1 MTKCHPGGAVGV
13 LCLLLGVAGPAAA
26 RPDDAFTA
34 HQEPQG
40 QETQESTFSPL
51 KGLSIEQLMEIDVTS
66 VSRRSEPVS
75 RAAAAITV
83 LTADDIRRSGA
94 NNLPDVLRLATS
106 LEVAQSNGNT
116 WAISSRGFNTTTANK
131 LLVLIDGR
139 SIYTPLYS
147 GVFWDAQDVML
158 EDIDRIEIIRG
169 PGAAL
174 WGANAVNGVINVITR
189 SSRDTQ
195 GALVTAGG
203 GTGQE
208 EAFTSLRQGGKLGMG
223 TTWRAYGKYS
233 ARDSLDLANGE
244 SARDPLRRG
253 QAGFRLDHTVALT
266 EGGDKP
272 AAGSSEF
279 TLQGDAYHG
288 LAGQTVVVRADT
300 ILDGANLLGRW
311 SRSYSAGSSSD
322 LQVYY
327 DFTHRD
333 IPEWFEEHRHTLDI
347 DYQHRRT
354 IGTGQEVVWGAG
366 YRVTHD
372 EVGNSAGVAF
382 LPDSVTE
389 NLFSAFAQD
398 EIALRPHLR
407 LTVGTKLEHNHWTG
421 FEVQPSVRFAW
432 TPDDRRTLWGAVSRA
447 VRTPTRY
454 DEDIVFYTAAGTPLL
469 TGSNGFEAES
479 MIAYELGYRNQLSSV
494 LAIDAAAYYNDYDD
508 LRSFVPAA
516 GTVFPYHFGNQLRA
530 STRGFELRATAQ
542 AAPWWRL
549 IGGYA
554 WFDKSLNLEPGSLD
568 PTGGKQ
574 EGNDPR
580 SRFSLRSQMD
590 LPHALELDG
599 TLRYV
604 GRLPSPVVP
613 AYTELDLRIGWQA
626 SDAFG
631 FSLVGEN
638 LLHDHHPEFGPPTP
652 LRQEVQRSLYG
663 KVTWR
668 F

>member
-1 MTKCHPGGAVGV
+1 VTNCHLRGAVGA
-13 LCLLLGVAGPAAA
+13 LCLVLAAAVPAAA
-26 RPDDAFTA
+26 RLDDPSRAL
-34 HQEPQG
+34 QDPQG
-40 QETQESTFSPL
+40 QESPEPALSPL

-94 NNLPDVLRLATS
+94 NNLPDVLRLAVS

-116 WAISSRGFNTTTANK
+116 WAISSRGFNTTTSNK

-158 EDIDRIEIIRG
+158 EDVDRIEIIRG

-174 WGANAVNGVINVITR
+174 WGANAVNGVINVITK

-195 GALVTAGG
+195 GALVTLGG
-203 GTGQE
+203 GKGE
-208 EAFTSLRQGGKLGMG
+208 EEGFTSFRQGGKLGTG
-223 TTWRAYGKYS
+223 TTYRAYGKYS
-233 ARDSLDLANGE
+233 YRDSLDFADGG

-253 QAGFRLDHTVALT
+253 QAGFRLDHTVALR
-266 EGGDKP
+266 EDGGQP
-272 AAGSSEF
+272 AAGSSAF

-300 ILDGANLLGRW
+300 VLDGANLLGRW
-311 SRSYSAGSSSD
+311 TRSYAAGSATD

-333 IPEWFEEHRHTLDI
+333 IPRWFEEHRHTLDV

-354 IGTGQEVVWGAG
+354 IGTQQEVVWGAG

-382 LPDSVTE
+382 LPDHLTE

-469 TGSNGFEAES
+469 TGSNGFAAES
-479 MIAYELGYRNQLSSV
+479 MVAYELGYRNQLSPG
-494 LAIDAAAYYNDYDD
+494 LAIDVATYYNDYDH
-508 LRSFVPAA
+508 LRSFEPAA
-516 GTVFPYHFGNQLRA
+516 VTVFPYHFGNQLRA

-549 IGGYA
+549 LGGYA
-554 WFDKSLNLEPGSLD
+554 WFDKSLNLAPTSLD
-568 PTGGKQ
+568 PTGGKL

-580 SRFSLRSQMD
+580 SRFTLRSQMD

-599 TLRYV
+599 ALRYV

-626 SDAFG
+626 NDAFG

-652 LRQEVQRSLYG
+652 LREEVQRSLYG
-663 KVTWR
+663 KITWR

>member
-1 MTKCHPGGAVGV
+1 VTKCHPGGAVGA
-13 LCLLLGVAGPAAA
+13 LCLVLAVAGAAA
-26 RPDDAFTA
+26 RAD
-34 HQEPQG
+34 EPARARQDPPG
-40 QETQESTFSPL
+40 QETPEATGFSPL

-189 SSRDTQ
+189 SSRDTA
-195 GALVTAGG
+195 GALVTLGG

-208 EAFTSLRQGGKLGMG
+208 EGFTSFRQGGKLGTE

-233 ARDSLDLANGE
+233 YRDSLDFADGE

-253 QAGFRLDHTVALT
+253 QAGFRLDHTMALAD
-266 EGGDKP
+266 GGGQP
-272 AAGSSEF
+272 AAGSSAF

-300 ILDGANLLGRW
+300 VLDGANLLGRW
-311 SRSYSAGSSSD
+311 SRSYAAGSSSD

-327 DFTHRD
+327 DYTHRD
-333 IPEWFEEHRHTLDI
+333 IPEWFEERRHTLDV

-354 IGTGQEVVWGAG
+354 IGTRQEVVWGGG

-407 LTVGTKLEHNHWTG
+407 LTLGTKLEHNHWTG
-421 FEVQPSVRFAW
+421 LEVQPSVRLAW

-479 MIAYELGYRNQLSSV
+479 MIAYELGYRNQVSPV
-494 LAIDAAAYYNDYDD
+494 LAFDAAAYYNDYDH

-530 STRGFELRATAQ
+530 STRGLELRATAQ
-542 AAPWWRL
+542 TAPWWRL
-549 IGGYA
+549 IGDYA
-554 WFDKSLNLEPGSLD
+554 WFDKSLNLAPASLD
-568 PTGGKQ
+568 PTGGKA
-574 EGNDPR
+574 EGDDPR

-626 SDAFG
+626 NDAFG
-631 FSLVGEN
+631 VSLVGQN

-652 LRQEVQRSLYG
+652 LREEVQRSFYG

>member
-1 MTKCHPGGAVGV
+1 VTKCHPGGAVGA
-13 LCLLLGVAGPAAA
+13 LCLVLAVAGAAA
-26 RPDDAFTA
+26 RAD
-34 HQEPQG
+34 EPARARQDPPG
-40 QETQESTFSPL
+40 QETPEATGFSPL

-189 SSRDTQ
+189 SSRDTA
-195 GALVTAGG
+195 GALVTLGG

-208 EAFTSLRQGGKLGMG
+208 EGFTSFRQGGKLGTE

-233 ARDSLDLANGE
+233 YRDSLDFADGE

-253 QAGFRLDHTVALT
+253 QAGFRLDHTMALAD
-266 EGGDKP
+266 GGGQP
-272 AAGSSEF
+272 AAGSSAF

-300 ILDGANLLGRW
+300 VLDGANLLGRW
-311 SRSYSAGSSSD
+311 SRSYAAGSSSD

-327 DFTHRD
+327 DYTHRD
-333 IPEWFEEHRHTLDI
+333 IPEWFEERRHTLDV

-354 IGTGQEVVWGAG
+354 IGTRQEVVWGGG

-407 LTVGTKLEHNHWTG
+407 LTLGTKLEHNHWTG
-421 FEVQPSVRFAW
+421 PEVQPSVRLAW

-479 MIAYELGYRNQLSSV
+479 MIAYELGYRNQVSPV
-494 LAIDAAAYYNDYDD
+494 LAFDAAAYYDDYDH

-530 STRGFELRATAQ
+530 STRGLELRATAQ
-542 AAPWWRL
+542 TAPWWRL
-549 IGGYA
+549 IGDYA
-554 WFDKSLNLEPGSLD
+554 WFDKSLNLAPASLD
-568 PTGGKQ
+568 PTGGKA
-574 EGNDPR
+574 EGDDPR

-626 SDAFG
+626 NDAFG
-631 FSLVGEN
+631 VSLVGQN
-638 LLHDHHPEFGPPTP
+638 LLHDHHPEFGSPTP
-652 LRQEVQRSLYG
+652 LREEVQRSFYG